1 MRIKV
6 KNHQIPETSRVEMAE
21 GLTSEPNS
29 TEHHRSH
36 RVRFDCSD
44 SSPLSNRFWRAST
57 SCLQLTHKRSSSS
70 SSQVS
75 SSSSDGNAFKKLVS
89 FAMKAIPCCISV
101 PIENQRVLLTVKRF
115 SRISYSVSH
124 GYGFRHSSGEHR
136 AINSRMKLTVNTAA
150 NV

>member
-36 RVRFDCSD
+36 RDLFHCSD
-44 SSPLSNRFWRAST
+44 NRFWRAST
-57 SCLQLTHKRSSSS
+57 SCPQLTHKRSTSSR
-70 SSQVS
+70 VS
-75 SSSSDGNAFKKLVS
+75 SSSSDGNAFKKIVS
-89 FAMKAIPCCISV
+89 FAMKVIPCCISV